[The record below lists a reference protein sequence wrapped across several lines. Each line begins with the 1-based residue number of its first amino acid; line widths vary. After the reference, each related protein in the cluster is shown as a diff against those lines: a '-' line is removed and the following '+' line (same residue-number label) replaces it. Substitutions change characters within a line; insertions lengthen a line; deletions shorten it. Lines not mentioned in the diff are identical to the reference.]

1 MENARG
7 GAIDF
12 RFAQSGRRT
21 IGCRPGKDDV
31 SLFEELDFRPTP
43 IGALILRRRRNLKLD
58 VDVFEILLGDDHLMS
73 SLFTASEIALAELGL
88 AAVPGGRLDV
98 VVGGLGLGY
107 TAQAVLEYES
117 VASLIVVEMLE
128 PVIDWHR
135 QGLLPLG
142 TTVTENPR
150 CRIVHDDF
158 FALAASG
165 TGFDPETPAR
175 RFDAILVDIDHTPVA
190 LLDERSAAFYT
201 PEGLR
206 IFARH
211 LKPGGIFGLWSDD
224 DRDPAFVDRLDNVF
238 ASAWSESV
246 TFQNPLQDR
255 SFTQTV
261 YLARIGTDAE
271 ETR

>member
-1 MENARG
+1 M
-7 GAIDF
+7 
-12 RFAQSGRRT
+12 
-21 IGCRPGKDDV
+21 P
-31 SLFEELDFRPTP
+31 LFEELDFRPTP

-58 VDVFEILLGDDHLMS
+58 VDVYEILLGDDHLMS

-88 AAVPGGRLDV
+88 AAVPGESLDV

-107 TAQAVLEYES
+107 TAQAVLDHES
-117 VASLIVVEMLE
+117 VASLIVVEMLQ

-142 TTVTENPR
+142 STVVENPR
-150 CRIVHDDF
+150 CRIVHNDF

-165 TGFDPETPAR
+165 AGFDPQTPGR

-190 LLDERSAAFYT
+190 LLDERSAPFYT
-201 PEGLR
+201 PDGLR

-224 DRDPAFVDRLDNVF
+224 ARDPGFVDRLDDVF
-238 ASAWSESV
+238 ASAWSQSV

-261 YLARIGTDAE
+261 YLARIGTDAAV
-271 ETR
+271 TR

>member
-1 MENARG
+1 MRRCEASDRLLLRTKRSP
-7 GAIDF
+7 AI
-12 RFAQSGRRT
+12 GR
-21 IGCRPGKDDV
+21 RPGKAELP
-31 SLFEELDFRPTP
+31 LFEELDFRPTP
-43 IGALILRRRRNLKLD
+43 IGALSLRRRRNLKLD

-88 AAVPGGRLDV
+88 AAVAGDGLDI

-107 TAQAVLEYES
+107 TAQAVLDHGS
-117 VASLIVVEMLE
+117 VASLLVVEMLE

-135 QGLLPLG
+135 QGVLPLG
-142 TTVTENPR
+142 TSVMGNPR

-158 FALAASG
+158 FALAASA
-165 TGFDPETPAR
+165 TGFDPESPGR
-175 RFDAILVDIDHTPVA
+175 RFDAILVDIDHTPIA
-190 LLDERSAAFYT
+190 LLDERSAPFYT
-201 PEGLR
+201 PDGLR

-224 DRDPAFVDRLDNVF
+224 ASDPAFVDRLENVF

-255 SFTQTV
+255 PFAQTV
-261 YLARIGTDAE
+261 YLARIGTDE
-271 ETR
+271 DGRS

>member
-1 MENARG
+1 MA
-7 GAIDF
+7 
-12 RFAQSGRRT
+12 
-21 IGCRPGKDDV
+21 
-31 SLFEELDFRPTP
+31 LFEELDFRPTP
-43 IGALILRRRRNLKLD
+43 IGALSLRRRRNLKLD
-58 VDVFEILLGDDHLMS
+58 VDVFEILLGDEHLMS

-88 AAVPGGRLDV
+88 AAVPGDRLDV

-107 TAQAVLEYES
+107 TAKAALEHES
-117 VASLIVVEMLE
+117 VASLVVVEMLE

-142 TTVTENPR
+142 TEIVGNPR

-165 TGFDPETPAR
+165 TGFDPEMPGR

-190 LLDERSAAFYT
+190 LLDPRSAAFYT

-224 DRDPAFVDRLDNVF
+224 DRDSEFVDRLDDVF
-238 ASAWSESV
+238 ASAWSQSV

-261 YLARIGTDAE
+261 YLARVGTDTGEA
-271 ETR
+271 R

>member
-1 MENARG
+1 LPA
-7 GAIDF
+7 
-12 RFAQSGRRT
+12 
-21 IGCRPGKDDV
+21 GKDDV
-31 SLFEELDFRPTP
+31 ALFEELDFRPTP
-43 IGALILRRRRNLKLD
+43 IGALSLRRRRNLKLD
-58 VDVFEILLGDDHLMS
+58 VDVFEILLGDEHLMS

-88 AAVPGGRLDV
+88 AAVPGDRLDV

-107 TAQAVLEYES
+107 TAKAALEHES
-117 VASLIVVEMLE
+117 VASLVVVEMLE

-142 TTVTENPR
+142 TEVVGNPR

-165 TGFDPETPAR
+165 TGFDPEMPGR

-190 LLDERSAAFYT
+190 LLDPRSAAFYT
-201 PEGLR
+201 QEGLR

-224 DRDPAFVDRLDNVF
+224 DRDSEFVDRLDDVF
-238 ASAWSESV
+238 ASAWSQSV

-261 YLARIGTDAE
+261 YLARVGTDTGEA
-271 ETR
+271 R